1 MAQDVVPASQN
12 NKEVPSLSIDQI
24 TDSTS
29 SHFSEKKQT
38 LLLKEDSLRQ
48 RINAPTDFLTTKI
61 SCLKSSLQHR
71 IDSLKAKGQPTEKMQ
86 ARLNKLDSL
95 SKSPAEAQ
103 QKLTALQSEL
113 QDSIYNSIPGAK
125 ETMAIQSKA
134 NGAFGKVNEVT
145 TEIGI
150 GQVGGEYQNELG
162 NAVPGVPDLN
172 TPKIDGIPGLDINKD
187 LGVNTSIPTDVN
199 GLNKN
204 PNLKIPDANLGKVNE
219 LLPDEIQDATKA
231 VEGVTEKFQEG
242 QQILGEG
249 QEHLDQVKSIQEEG
263 LRSEKINDL
272 AENQLSKVDEISALE
287 KERAATIGQM
297 EEYKK
302 LIEQYKNEKAIKAE
316 LEEKSKELAND
327 IVAANQSKV
336 DGSLKKLRKYNRKFD
351 NIPDIRELPKRPP
364 NVMKKLGLRH
374 RVVPGFA
381 FYTFATDRVWL
392 QFDPQVFYKFNG
404 NFSAGAGTIFR
415 FSMKP
420 SNVTFDNLNNTFGF
434 KVFAQHHV
442 YKTMWLR
449 AEIQNL
455 SWKPLH
461 LLHNDPNYMDNV
473 TVGAIGIM
481 KNVNIAKRV
490 KANAQTLY
498 HYTIAGSDP
507 YKTKIIFRL
516 GIDFSLKKREKVEWK
531 VKWKAARKVNRS
543 SKSGR

>member
-1 MAQDVVPASQN
+1 
-12 NKEVPSLSIDQI
+12 
-24 TDSTS
+24 
-29 SHFSEKKQT
+29 
-38 LLLKEDSLRQ
+38 
-48 RINAPTDFLTTKI
+48 
-61 SCLKSSLQHR
+61 
-71 IDSLKAKGQPTEKMQ
+71 MQ

-95 SKSPAEAQ
+95 SKSPAQAQ
-103 QKLTALQSEL
+103 QKLTMLQAEL

-125 ETMAIQSKA
+125 EIMSIQSKA

-150 GQVGGEYQNELG
+150 GQVGDEYQNKLG

-172 TPKIDGIPGLDINKD
+172 TPRIDGIPGMDTNKD
-187 LGVNTSIPTDVN
+187 LGVNTSISTDVN

-204 PNLKIPDANLGKVNE
+204 PNLQVPDANLGKVNE

-231 VEGVTEKFQEG
+231 VGGVTEKFQEG

-263 LRSEKINDL
+263 LRSEKINDI
-272 AENQLSKVDEISALE
+272 AENQLSKVDEIGALE
-287 KERAATIGQM
+287 KERAASIGQM

-327 IVAANQSKV
+327 VIAANQSKV
-336 DGSLKKLRKYNRKFD
+336 NGSLKKLRKYNRKFD

-364 NVMKKLGLRH
+364 NPLRKKGIRQ
-374 RVVPGFA
+374 RIVPGLG

-392 QFDPQVFYKFNG
+392 QFEPQGFYKFNN
-404 NFSAGAGTIFR
+404 NFSAGGGLLYR

-420 SNVTFDNLNNTFGF
+420 QNFQFDNYDNLRGY
-434 KVFAQHHV
+434 KAFAQHFL
-442 YKTMWLR
+442 YKGVWLK
-449 AEIQNL
+449 AEVQKV
-455 SWKPLH
+455 SWRPLH
-461 LLHNDPNYMDNV
+461 LLHNDPDHIEGV

-481 KNVNIAKRV
+481 KNMVIAKRV
-490 KANAQTLY
+490 RANGQTLY
-498 HYTIAGSDP
+498 HYTISGSDP

-516 GIDFSLKKREKVEWK
+516 GIDISLEKKEPVLWKQQWRKLKK
-531 VKWKAARKVNRS
+531 ASRKR
-543 SKSGR
+543 